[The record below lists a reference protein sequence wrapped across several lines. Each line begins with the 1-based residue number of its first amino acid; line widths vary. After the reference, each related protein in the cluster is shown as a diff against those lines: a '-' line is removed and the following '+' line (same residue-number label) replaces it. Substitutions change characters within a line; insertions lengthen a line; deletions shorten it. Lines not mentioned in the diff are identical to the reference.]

1 MPITNQAK
9 LEDFSKKAG
18 AEIPRWLTKR
28 LNDYE
33 PESEDLIQFGIEF
46 VSRLCERLLAGGAP
60 GFHFYTLNKAKSS
73 ESIAENIGFLENI

>member
-1 MPITNQAK
+1 
-9 LEDFSKKAG
+9 
-18 AEIPRWLTKR
+18 
-28 LNDYE
+28 
-33 PESEDLIQFGIEF
+33 QFGIEF